1 MELISPDEL
10 LKLKKVE
17 FTDNGKGV
25 MGANEI
31 LLKNGVK
38 VILKSYKPSSGRKKE
53 RIMLHGYRTEGASN
67 FPNEDYFNAINA
79 PSIIKNT
86 GVGNKNKFEI
96 NRLLAG
102 TSFQQGIQPYVDY
115 YESGIRGDALS
126 KDFEKML
133 QLVYL
138 YFSNPRKDSIAFH
151 DWKKNELT
159 SYLQPR
165 YGLIREDFNVK
176 IREMLGDSTRIP
188 RGTVR
193 MEGISETEMHR
204 AYEIYNI
211 LFGNAKGFTFII
223 SGNFS
228 LDKVIPLAQKYLGNL
243 PNTKSNSIRASKV
256 IEGSH
261 SNLSPFQK
269 ILSPGNYEMKSINYL
284 MYFINEKSMIQSKT
298 TDWKENIKIN
308 LLGAVMNIKSKEL
321 RFNNGAAL
329 YISAAGSR
337 INKYHLWK
345 ELFVLLDCKPQEI
358 EKSRKMV
365 REMINEIKT
374 GHVSNDL
381 FKMVCDQVIYPRY
394 SADRL
399 SRNSLTMKRLYYHDR
414 FKEPVLDP
422 NRIEKFVKSLTIKDV
437 QKAAQ
442 KYLKNENRIEFIME

>member
-1 MELISPDEL
+1 
-10 LKLKKVE
+10 
-17 FTDNGKGV
+17 TDNGKGV

-256 IEGSH
+256 IEGS
-261 SNLSPFQK
+261 
-269 ILSPGNYEMKSINYL
+269 
-284 MYFINEKSMIQSKT
+284 
-298 TDWKENIKIN
+298 
-308 LLGAVMNIKSKEL
+308 
-321 RFNNGAAL
+321 
-329 YISAAGSR
+329 
-337 INKYHLWK
+337 
-345 ELFVLLDCKPQEI
+345 
-358 EKSRKMV
+358 
-365 REMINEIKT
+365 
-374 GHVSNDL
+374 
-381 FKMVCDQVIYPRY
+381 
-394 SADRL
+394 
-399 SRNSLTMKRLYYHDR
+399 
-414 FKEPVLDP
+414 
-422 NRIEKFVKSLTIKDV
+422 
-437 QKAAQ
+437 
-442 KYLKNENRIEFIME
+442 